1 MRMSSQPM
9 ELEVSEEVQALI
21 AMGLVEV
28 VAEDS
33 QPVPTA
39 AEEPPAEA
47 PTAEEPAVATAAGEG
62 ASVEVAWLEQCSK
75 HLHHIEGRL
84 MEAEF
89 MGHEVVRQI
98 GILLDTM
105 SPPPRGGL
113 GVVPEAI
120 PGHLREDVEAIGRE
134 VRPAW
139 RARGEL

>member
-39 AEEPPAEA
+39 DEA
-47 PTAEEPAVATAAGEG
+47 PTAEEPAVATAAVATAAGEG
-62 ASVEVAWLEQCSK
+62 ASAEAAWLEQCSK

-89 MGHEVVRQI
+89 MGHEVVRQVM
-98 GILLDTM
+98 ILLE
-105 SPPPRGGL
+105 SFPPPPPGGT
-113 GVVPEAI
+113 GA
-120 PGHLREDVEAIGRE
+120 GS
-134 VRPAW
+134 
-139 RARGEL
+139 

>member
-62 ASVEVAWLEQCSK
+62 ASAEAAWLEQCSK

-98 GILLDTM
+98 RNLLDTM
-105 SPPPRGGL
+105 SPGG
-113 GVVPEAI
+113 GS
-120 PGHLREDVEAIGRE
+120 
-134 VRPAW
+134 
-139 RARGEL
+139 